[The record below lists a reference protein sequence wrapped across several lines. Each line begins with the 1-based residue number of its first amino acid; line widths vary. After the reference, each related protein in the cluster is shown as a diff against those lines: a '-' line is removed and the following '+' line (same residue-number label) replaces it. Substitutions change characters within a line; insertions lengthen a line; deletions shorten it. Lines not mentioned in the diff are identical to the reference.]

1 MVLFSALLK
10 MQGMTLKALLN
21 PFMPHYPPIYKMCL
35 QRVLA
40 PLRVAPVLLG
50 FCSVP
55 RRNRMAVIAEVW
67 RFDEMN

>member
-1 MVLFSALLK
+1 

-40 PLRVAPVLLG
+40 LLRAAPVLWG
-50 FCSVP
+50 FALCQEETEWLSLQ
-55 RRNRMAVIAEVW
+55 RSGGLLK
-67 RFDEMN
+67 